1 LSAIIARYPD
11 VEPTA
16 PASPSPVPRF
26 VPPVQP
32 PAPTQPAAPEP
43 PRNLLRSELHPDWV
57 VGWGVV
63 KGQPPRWQFIGIY
76 RTHAEADQAAAEAG
90 PGYYARWGSY
100 NGGSKEFTSG
110 PQFDR
115 AETL

>member
-1 LSAIIARYPD
+1 
-11 VEPTA
+11 
-16 PASPSPVPRF
+16 VPRF

-32 PAPTQPAAPEP
+32 AAAQPAAPEP
-43 PRNLLRSELHPDWV
+43 PRNLLRSDSHPDWV

-90 PGYYARWGSY
+90 QGFYARWGSY

-115 AETL
+115 ADTL